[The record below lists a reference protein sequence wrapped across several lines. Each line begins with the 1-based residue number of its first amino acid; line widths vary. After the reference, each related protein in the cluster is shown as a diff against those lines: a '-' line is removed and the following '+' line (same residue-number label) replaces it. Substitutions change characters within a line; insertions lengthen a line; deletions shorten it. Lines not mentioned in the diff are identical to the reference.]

1 MKYFSLAP
9 ALAFASALALVVPA
23 HAADKNSKEGA
34 EASQKSKKPK
44 RITDRRD
51 PNYVRCRSEP
61 VIGSLTK
68 KQRICMTNAEWVEY
82 VRKGSRDSQ
91 EFVDGL
97 QSGSAQSN

>member
-1 MKYFSLAP
+1 MKYVV
-9 ALAFASALALVVPA
+9 LALS
-23 HAADKNSKEGA
+23 AAAILSAPVQANDDSTSAAVESTDKA
-34 EASQKSKKPK
+34 KKPRK
-44 RITDRRD
+44 ITDRRD

-68 KQRICMTNAEWVEY
+68 KKRICMTNAEWVEY

-97 QSGSAQSN
+97 QSGSAESN

>member
-1 MKYFSLAP
+1 MKYVF
-9 ALAFASALALVVPA
+9 LALS
-23 HAADKNSKEGA
+23 AAALLSAPVQAKDDGTSAAAESSDKA
-34 EASQKSKKPK
+34 KKPK
-44 RITDRRD
+44 KVIDRRD

-68 KQRICMTNAEWVEY
+68 KKRICMTNAEWVEY

-97 QSGSAQSN
+97 QSGSAESN

>member
-9 ALAFASALALVVPA
+9 ALALASALVLVAPA
-23 HAADKNSKEGA
+23 NAADKSSKEAA
-34 EASQKSKKPK
+34 ESTQKSKKPK
-44 RITDRRD
+44 KITDRRD

-68 KQRICMTNAEWVEY
+68 KKRICMTNAEWVEY
-82 VRKGSRDSQ
+82 VRKGSRESQ